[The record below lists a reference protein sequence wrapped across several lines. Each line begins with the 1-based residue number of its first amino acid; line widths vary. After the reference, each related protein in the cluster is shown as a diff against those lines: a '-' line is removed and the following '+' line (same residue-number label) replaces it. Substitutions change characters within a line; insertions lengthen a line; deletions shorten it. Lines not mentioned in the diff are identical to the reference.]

1 MTGTKIFFPSN
12 IRFLRERKR
21 FSQDDLAQLI
31 DISRV
36 KLQALES
43 GRTKNP
49 SATDLVKF
57 SEYFRISIDALLKIN
72 LVMLGE
78 LKVRE
83 LEAGNDV
90 YMSGGKLRVLAIT
103 VDKNNKENL
112 EYIPLKA
119 KAGYTRGYNDLQYLA
134 GLPRFSLPNLPKGT
148 FRMFPTTGD
157 SMLPFPEGC
166 DIIGRYLEDWK
177 NIKPRTPCIV
187 ILNGVQDIVFKL
199 VTIGADNH
207 ITLESLNTGY
217 KPYTVAA
224 ADVLELW
231 QFHSYHT
238 RAMPEPQADLQ
249 HIAGSIKTI
258 LTEIQALKSAKR

>member
-1 MTGTKIFFPSN
+1 MAGTKIFFHTN

-21 FSQDDLAQLI
+21 FSQDDLSQLI
-31 DISRV
+31 DISRI

-49 SATDLVKF
+49 SAADLVKF
-57 SEYFRISIDALLKIN
+57 SEQFRISIDALLKIN
-72 LVMLGE
+72 LPVLGE
-78 LKVRE
+78 LKIRE

-90 YMSGGKLRVLAIT
+90 YMTGGKLRVLAIT
-103 VDKNNKENL
+103 VDKSNKENL

-119 KAGYTRGYNDLQYLA
+119 KAGYARSYNDPQYLA

-166 DIIGRYLEDWK
+166 DIIGHYLEDWK
-177 NIKPRTPCIV
+177 NIKARTPCIV
-187 ILNGVQDIVFKL
+187 VLNGMQDIVFKL
-199 VTIGADNH
+199 VTLGTDRNIL
-207 ITLESLNTGY
+207 LESLNPGY
-217 KPYTVAA
+217 QPYTVAA

-238 RAMPEPQADLQ
+238 RVVPEPQADLQ